1 MVISRIALALFS
13 LLLAATAAT
22 AGDSARVAL
31 IIGNSAYKSLP
42 QLPNPSRDARVM
54 DDALKAVGFETITVI
69 DATREDVVKAM
80 KTLTSKIRPDSS
92 VVIFYAGHG
101 IQFDDENYLIP
112 VDSELS
118 DEASLPFEAFSLK
131 LVTDQ
136 IDRVKPKIAIF
147 ILDACRNN
155 PLEKKSRSAGA
166 GGMVRGLARA
176 TGPLGTFIAFA
187 TAPGEVAT
195 DGQGKNSP
203 FSRALAQVIATPGLP
218 IEQVFKRT
226 RERVVKETG
235 GAQVPWDNS
244 SLIDDFFFKAALSDE
259 PQFSAQAAQDAQAW
273 QIASTTDTQAA
284 YGTYLGA
291 FPQGLFAD
299 IASTRLTTANHKP
312 MEETEDVAALSLP
325 PNRTTDATTDLLTWN
340 AISTSD
346 DPAQYNDY
354 LAKYPEGLFAN
365 LARLRL
371 ADLSKGSVAEVTNLK
386 KKLSPRFAEF
396 EETPLYPEIT
406 ECDRLAGHVQEIAD
420 PSVGVYFREIVPEK
434 AIPACLGALKQF
446 PDSLR
451 ILVNYARAI
460 DAAGRHDEA
469 REIYRMGAEKGFPIA
484 LRSLGDVYRDGRGV
498 DKDLT
503 EARYWYVRGAAK
515 NNVFA
520 EYNLALIFLE
530 GKGVAQNKE
539 KAVFWFWRAARQ
551 GFGPAMQRLA
561 NFYISGD
568 VVKKDEQQGRI
579 LLQGAAEMGVNA
591 AKLRY
596 GELLLDGI
604 GGEKDVESGRQ
615 WIENA
620 AHSGDGSAQA
630 KLGTIYK
637 DGIGGKRD
645 LQQALNWL
653 VLAEKSGASY
663 AKDAALPLEMEL
675 GQAGLK
681 KARKFAESFTPKS

>member
-1 MVISRIALALFS
+1 MAALRMSLILLS
-13 LLLAATAAT
+13 LLLTAAT
-22 AGDSARVAL
+22 AIAGENARVAL
-31 IIGNSAYKSLP
+31 IIGNSAYKSL
-42 QLPNPSRDARVM
+42 QRLPNPSRDARLM
-54 DDALKAVGFETITVI
+54 EDALKTVGFETITVI
-69 DATREDVVKAM
+69 DATREDVVRAM
-80 KTLTSKIRPDSS
+80 KSLTSKIGPESS
-92 VVIFYAGHG
+92 VVVFYAGHG

-131 LVTDQ
+131 LITDQ

-155 PLEKKSRSAGA
+155 PLEKKSRSAGS
-166 GGMVRGLARA
+166 GGAIRGLARA

-226 RERVVKETG
+226 RERVVKETD

-244 SLIDDFFFKAALSDE
+244 SLIDDFFFKSALPDE
-259 PQFSAQAAQDAQAW
+259 PQFSAQATQDAQAW
-273 QIASTTDTQAA
+273 QVASTTDNQAA
-284 YGTYLGA
+284 YRTYLDT
-291 FPQGLFAD
+291 FPQGLFAE
-299 IASTRLTTANHKP
+299 IAATRLTADEKP
-312 MEETEDVAALSLP
+312 TEKREDTAALSLP
-325 PNRTTDATTDLLTWN
+325 PNRTTDSTTDLLTWN
-340 AISTSD
+340 EISTST
-346 DPAQYNDY
+346 DPAQYRNY
-354 LAKYPEGLFAN
+354 LDKYPEGLFAK

-371 ADLSKGSVAEVTNLK
+371 ADLSNGSVSEVTSLK
-386 KKLSPRFAEF
+386 KRLSPRFAEF

-420 PSVGVYFREIVPEK
+420 PSVGVYFRDIVPEK
-434 AIPACLGALKQF
+434 AIPACLSALKQF

-498 DKDLT
+498 DKNLT
-503 EARYWYVRGAAK
+503 EARYWYVLGAAK

-520 EYNLALIFLE
+520 EYNLGLIFLQ
-530 GKGVAQNKE
+530 GQGVAENKE

-568 VVKKDEQQGRI
+568 IVQKDEQQGRV

-604 GGEKDVESGRQ
+604 GGEKDIEGGKR

-620 AHSGDGSAQA
+620 AQSGDGSAQA

-637 DGIGGKRD
+637 DGIGSKRD
-645 LQQALNWL
+645 PQQALNWL

-663 AKDAALPLEMEL
+663 ARDAALPLEKEL
-675 GQAGLK
+675 GQTGLK
-681 KARKFAESFTPKS
+681 KARKFAESFVPKS